1 MMECI
6 TPIEHGVRSW
16 FRYLATSADSVE
28 NKSEY
33 KDTIGVWTN
42 IFFRQLKL
50 V

>member
-1 MMECI
+1 MEYI
-6 TPIEHGVRSW
+6 TTIEHGVRSW
-16 FRYLATSADSVE
+16 FRYLANSAGSVE

-50 V
+50 M